1 MHDEGVPMQ
10 VERVRHVDCG
20 EPDAS
25 GIYEYYYEYDIYRFI
40 DAATSLVARSYTDTP
55 AEVHFLTIEV
65 AGKSRTL
72 QPADLARPLCALA
85 QAYLRREGKLEIR
98 WLSGRG
104 NGYEPVPLDSALE
117 R

>member
-1 MHDEGVPMQ
+1 MHDGAPMQ

-25 GIYEYYYEYDIYRFI
+25 GMYDYEYEYDIYRFS
-40 DAATSLVARSYTDTP
+40 DAATCLVARSYTDTP
-55 AEVHFLTIEV
+55 AEVHFLSIEV
-65 AGKSRTL
+65 AGKSRLL
-72 QPADLARPLCALA
+72 QPADLAHRLCGLA
-85 QAYLRREGKLEIR
+85 QAYLRREGKREIR

-104 NGYEPVPLDSALE
+104 DGYEPVPVDSALE